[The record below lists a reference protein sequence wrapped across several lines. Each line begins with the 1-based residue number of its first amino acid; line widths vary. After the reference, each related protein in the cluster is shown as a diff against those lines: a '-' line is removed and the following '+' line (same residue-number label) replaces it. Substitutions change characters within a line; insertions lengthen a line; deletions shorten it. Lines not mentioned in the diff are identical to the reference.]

1 MKCNVCSRTSLHLSP
16 IPLPRPQIGLPLV
29 LATDESSMD
38 GVMRGGR
45 LVDLAVLGMVVDAA
59 GQRNSRNR
67 KRTYCGSTLL
77 AWRLHRV
84 CATLGQFDPCT
95 MISRAVRHLIR
106 PTFAAKMS
114 ERLDVPQGIARSPA
128 PFVDI
133 GFPKFSFS
141 WAARSASS
149 IGFFC
154 STALASEFPWAAA
167 ACSQYAARA
176 WFV

>member
-1 MKCNVCSRTSLHLSP
+1 MGSVLCCGYWSR
-16 IPLPRPQIGLPLV
+16 
-29 LATDESSMD
+29 DESSVD

-67 KRTYCGSTLL
+67 KRTYCSATLL
-77 AWRLHRV
+77 AWRPHRV

-106 PTFAAKMS
+106 HGLVMAHLRGEMS

-128 PFVDI
+128 PLVDM
-133 GFPKFSFS
+133 GFSRFPFS

-167 ACSQYAARA
+167 ACSQYPARA